1 MSEIRLATNNEK
13 RRKWIEDDSNWHH
26 VVVHPFM
33 RTAEATIGFRRI
45 VRIEILRNLTVFYGM
60 RRSQCAGWKVMG
72 YYPMEEDEHFNECLG
87 FQLSEKELIELI
99 KDEQDRMKE
108 MKSKI
113 Q

>member
-13 RRKWIEDDSNWHH
+13 RRKWIEDDSNWHN

-60 RRSQCAGWKVMG
+60 RRSQCAGWKVLG
-72 YYPMEEDEHFNECLG
+72 YYPMEEDEHFKACLG

-99 KDEQDRMKE
+99 KDEQTRMKE
-108 MKSKI
+108 MKNKI

>member
-1 MSEIRLATNNEK
+1 MSVIRLATNNEK

-60 RRSQCAGWKVMG
+60 RRSQCAGWKVLG
-72 YYPMEEDEHFNECLG
+72 YYPMEGDEHFKACLG

-99 KDEQDRMKE
+99 KDEQARMKE
-108 MKSKI
+108 MKNKI

>member
-1 MSEIRLATNNEK
+1 
-13 RRKWIEDDSNWHH
+13 
-26 VVVHPFM
+26 M

>member
-60 RRSQCAGWKVMG
+60 RRSQCAGWKVLG
-72 YYPMEEDEHFNECLG
+72 YYPMEEDEHFKACLG

-99 KDEQDRMKE
+99 KVEQARMKE
-108 MKSKI
+108 MKNKI